1 MRAGCRIRAAWFHW
15 TRSLLKLSPNREAK
29 LKIERKLL
37 MFLVTAFFVFGLCGC
52 RKAYE
57 GPRADLVIENAKV
70 ITIDKDNPRAEA
82 IAVRGER
89 LLAVTTDK
97 AIQQYIDKTKTKVID
112 AQGRLVVP
120 GFNDAHSHFSGIFV
134 EELDLHDITDIKAI
148 QQMVK
153 ERTAELKPGEWI
165 TGGGWEQERFP
176 DKKWPTKEI
185 LDEVAPDHPV
195 SLGRI
200 DSHSTWVNSYVLKMS
215 GITKDTKAPPGGEI
229 VKDPVT
235 GEPTGIIK
243 ETALRLIKRGQPLT
257 PEQEAERS
265 DRAIERAL
273 KEAARFGV
281 TTIQHLQGRQD
292 QFQRFLEAGK
302 LTARITF
309 SLHLDEDEEHL
320 KKMDEVRKQY
330 PRESNMLRFGYLKGY
345 IDGTLGSGT
354 AFYFEPYQDNPET
367 SGLPRMSYEE
377 LERTV
382 IAADKM
388 GFQIGIHSTGDKAN
402 HWILNAFERAQQAN
416 GKWDSRHRS
425 EHATSIAPGD
435 FERFAALGVIASVQP
450 SHLIVVKRVAER
462 RIGLDRCSRT
472 YAFNSFFKAGVQMAF
487 GTDWNLVTMNPLE
500 GLYAAIERKDPA
512 GEPGEGWFP
521 EEKISLETAI
531 ECNTLGSAYAEFMED
546 RKGRLKVGYLADIV
560 VLDSDITALPPDLIM
575 KTRVDCTIMGGKIVY
590 QRGEVD

>member
-1 MRAGCRIRAAWFHW
+1 M
-15 TRSLLKLSPNREAK
+15 T
-29 LKIERKLL
+29 
-37 MFLVTAFFVFGLCGC
+37 M
-52 RKAYE
+52 
-57 GPRADLVIENAKV
+57 
-70 ITIDKDNPRAEA
+70 DKDNPRAEA
-82 IAVRGER
+82 IAVSGER
-89 LLAVTTDK
+89 LLAVTTNK
-97 AIQQYIDKTKTKVID
+97 AIQRYIDKTKTKVID

-134 EELDLHDITDIKAI
+134 EELDLRDVTDIKAV

-153 ERTAELKPGEWI
+153 ERAAELEPGEWI

-185 LDEVAPDHPV
+185 LDEVAPDNPV

-215 GITKDTKAPPGGEI
+215 GITKDTPAPPGGEI

-257 PEQEAERS
+257 PDQEAERS

-273 KEAARFGV
+273 REAARFGV
-281 TTIQHLQGRQD
+281 TSIQHLQGRQE

-309 SLHLDEDEEHL
+309 SLPLNENEEHL
-320 KKMDEVRKQY
+320 KKMDEVRGQY
-330 PRESNMLRFGYLKGY
+330 PREGNMLRFGYLKGY

-367 SGLPRMSYEE
+367 SGLPRMSYED

-402 HWILNAFERAQQAN
+402 HWIINAFEKAQQVN
-416 GKWDSRHRS
+416 GKRDSRHRS

-450 SHLIVVKRVAER
+450 SHLIVVKRVAEK

-472 YAFNSFFKAGVQMAF
+472 YAFDSFLKAGVQMAF
-487 GTDWNLVTMNPLE
+487 GTDWSLVTMNPLE
-500 GLYAAIERKDPA
+500 GLYAAVERKDPA
-512 GEPGEGWFP
+512 GEQGEGWFP
-521 EEKISLETAI
+521 AEKIPLEKAI

-546 RKGRLKVGYLADIV
+546 RKGRLKAGYLADIAI
-560 VLDSDITALPPDLIM
+560 LDKDLTTTPHDQMM
-575 KTRVDCTIMGGKIVY
+575 KTKVDYTILGGKIVF
-590 QRGEVD
+590 QREGVE